1 MQKFYS
7 LHQNLRAGDRRSDK
21 YYNRNNN
28 GNYKSSEKNI
38 KILSDIFKGYIYN
51 CPKNKLQT
59 PKIAATESDDVMFWH
74 FVKTQV
80 IYEKVVKAKS

>member
-1 MQKFYS
+1 M
-7 LHQNLRAGDRRSDK
+7 
-21 YYNRNNN
+21 
-28 GNYKSSEKNI
+28 
-38 KILSDIFKGYIYN
+38 LSDIFKGYIYN